1 MLEWPALYRTLG
13 KCKRNTVPELLLPL
27 VLPHPFSYLKNQK
40 SRSRR
45 NLGSMPVL
53 EPRERA
59 IVKADRRISRCLL
72 SVPSYPT
79 LVLLEE
85 VAEFSGLPLGLA
97 QKSFTAVL

>member
-1 MLEWPALYRTLG
+1 
-13 KCKRNTVPELLLPL
+13 
-27 VLPHPFSYLKNQK
+27 
-40 SRSRR
+40 
-45 NLGSMPVL
+45 MPVL

-59 IVKADRRISRCLL
+59 IAKADRRISRCLL

-85 VAEFSGLPLGLA
+85 VAEFSGLPVGLA